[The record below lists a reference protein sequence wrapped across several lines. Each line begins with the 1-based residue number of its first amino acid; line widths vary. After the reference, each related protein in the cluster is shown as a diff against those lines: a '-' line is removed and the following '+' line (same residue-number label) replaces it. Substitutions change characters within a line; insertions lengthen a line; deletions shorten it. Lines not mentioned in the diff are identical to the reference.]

1 MIAAGTRCD
10 GCPVTAM
17 QEENMVSSKDVSQ
30 KYKSSTE
37 YEEDFM

>member
-1 MIAAGTRCD
+1 MPCL
-10 GCPVTAM
+10 AM

-30 KYKSSTE
+30 KYKSSAD